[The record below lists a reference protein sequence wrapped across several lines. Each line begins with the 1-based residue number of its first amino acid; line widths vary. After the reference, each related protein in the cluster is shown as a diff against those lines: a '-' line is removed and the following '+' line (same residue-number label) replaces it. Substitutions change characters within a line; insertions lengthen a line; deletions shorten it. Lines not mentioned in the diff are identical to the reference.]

1 MELLFFL
8 EVSDDGGRQ
17 TYDAG
22 NQAKHVQADWGGM
35 MRFRRHQ
42 QDAEQNQ
49 RNSQHN
55 FSSAVLPK
63 TVCI

>member
-8 EVSDDGGRQ
+8 EVSDDARPM
-17 TYDAG
+17 TPEIKPNTA
-22 NQAKHVQADWGGM
+22 QANWGGM